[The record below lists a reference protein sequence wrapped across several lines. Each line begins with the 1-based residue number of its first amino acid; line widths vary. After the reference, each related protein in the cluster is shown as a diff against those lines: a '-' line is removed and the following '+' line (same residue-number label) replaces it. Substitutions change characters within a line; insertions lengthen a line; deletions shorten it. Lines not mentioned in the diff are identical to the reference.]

1 MSMEQARGLK
11 ASSGERCVVQH
22 RDAHMSDKML
32 ITYDTGKTGDAGLVL
47 LTAQRCSIGTML
59 SKGSVANL
67 GITSCIWLSPAT
79 PPSPHG
85 HGPVFTLSDIVD
97 ILLAYK

>member
-47 LTAQRCSIGTML
+47 LTAQ
-59 SKGSVANL
+59 
-67 GITSCIWLSPAT
+67 
-79 PPSPHG
+79 
-85 HGPVFTLSDIVD
+85 
-97 ILLAYK
+97 